1 MRVPVQRQRG
11 QLRVIK
17 APGIYK
23 GRPLY
28 SPEQEVE
35 RFAVYLPQPEDNY
48 PNYLKKKNPLKD
60 CIFKFIFSPEL
71 GTYVLVL
78 LSPPFG
84 FKNTHS
90 ISLAGRVAWG
100 SQVKRLG
107 RSGATQWLPNSLV
120 SSHRFELC
128 TIAPCLGPT
137 WRAQSSSWCCR
148 SKASNLVSLG
158 LEFQASVCPVRSPQ
172 SHGYGGCTVELQQA
186 LSTSKF

>member
-1 MRVPVQRQRG
+1 MQAPVQRQRG

-48 PNYLKKKNPLKD
+48 PNYLKKKIPLKIVFLSSSFPRNWVHMFWY
-60 CIFKFIFSPEL
+60 CFSPLWFQEHTFYL
-71 GTYVLVL
+71 
-78 LSPPFG
+78 
-84 FKNTHS
+84 
-90 ISLAGRVAWG
+90 IGRNGGLG

-107 RSGATQWLPNSLV
+107 RSGATQQLPNSLV

-128 TIAPCLGPT
+128 TIAPRLGPT

-172 SHGYGGCTVELQQA
+172 PRGYGGCRVELQQA
-186 LSTSKF
+186 SCTSKF